1 MSGGILGGIFGD
13 MGSGGFGILSSTP
26 GAVTTGVPSPQY
38 GSGILGGLNR
48 MADQNP
54 YAQLQMAAAL
64 LDGEGWGGGI
74 KGFAEGAQQDNALR
88 IQRQKQAELE
98 QKRVGYQKFAEEIG
112 HPELANMPD
121 VLDSLALDK
130 YKRREPTEWDR
141 LTQGLSPEELQKAK
155 RYKLG
160 LETKPA
166 TTDDMVEFELAK
178 RDPEFAKFLRD
189 KKGAP
194 NAPSGYAYGPDGK
207 LAPIPGGPQDPD
219 RDINDPLPAEIA
231 GRFGL
236 ANEYFKRFGGI
247 ETDLKSQDPKIT
259 GPIDGLGFGKSGSL
273 QRDMKIGSEALVRM
287 LTGAGRSE
295 SEAKEEA
302 NQYLVQ
308 PSDNA
313 ATVLD
318 KQYRLRAALRSAQRE
333 ALTGRRSKR
342 QLDKDY
348 PEFESPTFDEVQKRV
363 YSGARKP
370 IGQNRASV
378 TAQQAAS
385 GKTSSGVTWSAR

>member
-1 MSGGILGGIFGD
+1 MSSGILGGILGD
-13 MGSGGFGILSSTP
+13 MGSGGFGILGGTP
-26 GAVTTGVPSPQY
+26 AASVPGVPAPQY
-38 GSGILGGLNR
+38 GTGLLGGLNR

-64 LDGEGWGGGI
+64 LDGEGWGAGL
-74 KGFAEGAQQDNALR
+74 KGFAEGAQQDHALR
-88 IQRQKQAELE
+88 LQRQKQAELE
-98 QKRVGYQKFAEEIG
+98 QKRLGYQKFAEEIG

-141 LTQGLSPEELQKAK
+141 LTQGLSSDELQKAK

-166 TTDDMVEFELAK
+166 TTDDMVEYEYSK
-178 RDPEFAKFLRD
+178 KDPAFAAFLRS
-189 KKGAP
+189 KKGAA

-219 RDINDPLPAEIA
+219 RDINEPLPGEIGA
-231 GRFGL
+231 RFGL
-236 ANEYFKRFGGI
+236 ANEYFRRFDGI
-247 ETDLKSQDPKIT
+247 ETDLKSKDPRAV
-259 GPIDGLGFGKSGSL
+259 GPIDSLGFGQSGAI
-273 QRDMKIGSEALVRM
+273 QRDMKLGSEAMIRM
-287 LTGAGRSE
+287 LTGAGMN
-295 SEAKEEA
+295 KEEA
-302 NQYLVQ
+302 ENEVKQYL
-308 PSDNA
+308 PDPRDSP

-318 KQYRLRAALRSAQRE
+318 KQYRLRSALRSMQRE
-333 ALTGRRSKR
+333 ALQGRRSRR
-342 QLDKDY
+342 QIETEY
-348 PEFESPTFDEVQKRV
+348 PAFESPNFEEVQKRV
-363 YSGARKP
+363 YAGARKP